1 MVVWQGITEG
11 GTAVPVQITEE
22 GKVVAIGEAG
32 PQGPPGADG
41 KDGETGPQGPPGQ
54 PGTPGVQWPS
64 NPFEGAFLMY
74 LDGVVQW
81 ATPQEPIPVP
91 QDWIGPITAVSSDNS
106 ILEFANNLNPE
117 QFLNMTNVYACNEY
131 GQDATR
137 PGKIYGDWM
146 AGTTIGPEQ
155 AGDSYNG
162 TPSNIFVDD
171 VNSTWDVQLDV
182 PGGSAGMHGMYL
194 YGLNLLQLGDGEYGV
209 YSQTS
214 WTGQGPGS
222 THGTWNYAGKEVKWW
237 TDLTEG
243 GNKLRTVNL
252 VGVTSNTH
260 LKTVANM
267 YPESYGTVMIRQ
279 ISFNGDYLIQG
290 KAAEG
295 VVQSIVNN
303 AVVLRSTNGGFE
315 VGDYVRS
322 SDTQYARWLAVKKGY
337 SIDNL
342 QS

>member
-22 GKVVAIGEAG
+22 GKVVAIGEEG
-32 PQGPPGADG
+32 PEGPPGADG
-41 KDGETGPQGPPGQ
+41 KDGKDSDVPGPPGP

-91 QDWIGPITAVSSDNS
+91 QDWIGPITAISNDNS
-106 ILEFANNLNPE
+106 VLEFANNLNPE
-117 QFLNMTNVYACNEY
+117 QFLNMQNVYACNEF

-146 AGTTIGPEQ
+146 AGTSIGPERD
-155 AGDSYNG
+155 GDKFDG
-162 TPSNIFVDD
+162 TPWNIFVDD
-171 VNSTWDVQLDV
+171 TGSAWTVQLDV
-182 PGGSAGMHGMYL
+182 PGGLGGMHGYYL
-194 YGLNLLQLGDGEYGV
+194 YGLNLSQLGDGIYGV
-209 YSQTS
+209 YSQIDWS
-214 WTGQGPGS
+214 GDGPVS
-222 THGTWNYAGKEVKWW
+222 THGTWNYAGKEIAWW
-237 TDLTEG
+237 NDRTNG
-243 GNKLRTVNL
+243 GIVLRTENL
-252 VGVTSNTH
+252 VGVNSNMT

-267 YPESYGTVMIRQ
+267 YPQSYGSVKIRQ

-295 VVQSIVNN
+295 VVSQIVNN

-315 VGDYVRS
+315 VGDYVRT

-337 SIDNL
+337 KVAEP
-342 QS
+342 